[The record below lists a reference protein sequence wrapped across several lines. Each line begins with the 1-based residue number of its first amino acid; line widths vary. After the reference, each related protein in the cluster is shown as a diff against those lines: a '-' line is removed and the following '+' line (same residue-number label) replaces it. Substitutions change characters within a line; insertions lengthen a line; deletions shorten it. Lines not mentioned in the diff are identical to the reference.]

1 MNQRQITLLI
11 FAALLFVGLYFLMPT
26 KPNKKKGEPDQTV
39 QPLNDQSVLLE
50 ARKGLDSL
58 QQKQLD
64 SLEQLKAK
72 AANVSEE
79 VEQLKSLSRQWNEWG
94 NFIVGGYYA
103 QKVAELQPTGL
114 AWSITG
120 TTYAEGYQKNQDGQ
134 YKLFAARK
142 ALQAFEEAKKIE
154 PDTVSHQINEALM
167 YVELSSVDNTVPPMT
182 GAQKLLAVDKAYPNN
197 IRVNFALAQLSIS
210 RSGDYNKALQRLEK
224 LIAIPNIDTLNLLDA
239 HAMMLACYK
248 ALGDKEKTLAQYDKC
263 TDLAA
268 FDKNLQV
275 EISAGKAQYLKT
287 GK

>member
-142 ALQAFEEAKKIE
+142 ALQAFEEAKK
-154 PDTVSHQINEALM
+154 
-167 YVELSSVDNTVPPMT
+167 
-182 GAQKLLAVDKAYPNN
+182 
-197 IRVNFALAQLSIS
+197 
-210 RSGDYNKALQRLEK
+210 
-224 LIAIPNIDTLNLLDA
+224 
-239 HAMMLACYK
+239 
-248 ALGDKEKTLAQYDKC
+248 
-263 TDLAA
+263 
-268 FDKNLQV
+268 
-275 EISAGKAQYLKT
+275 
-287 GK
+287 

>member
-1 MNQRQITLLI
+1 MNQRQISVLI
-11 FAALLFVGLYFLMPT
+11 FAVVLFGLLYFFMPT
-26 KPNKKKGEPDQTV
+26 TPKNKKGQPDETV

-64 SLEQLKAK
+64 SLEQQKAK

-79 VEQLKSLSRQWNEWG
+79 VELLKSLSRQWNEWG
-94 NFIVGGYYA
+94 DFIVGGYYA
-103 QKVAELQPTGL
+103 EKVAELQPTGL

-120 TTYAEGYQKNQDGQ
+120 TTYAEGYEKNKDPLHKQ
-134 YKLFAARK
+134 YAVKK
-142 ALQAFEEAKKIE
+142 ALHAFEEAKKIE
-154 PDTVSHQINEALM
+154 PDTVAHQINEALM

-210 RSGDYNKALQRLEK
+210 RSGDYQKALQRLEK
-224 LIAIPNIDTLNLLDA
+224 LINIPNIDTLNLLDA
-239 HAMMLACYK
+239 NAMMLGCYK
-248 ALGDKEKTLAQYDKC
+248 ALGDKEKTLSQYDKC
-263 TDLAA
+263 VDLAA
-268 FDKNLQV
+268 FDKALQA
-275 EISAGKAQYLKT
+275 EILAGKAQYLKI